1 MKLKAISTVIASIL
15 MLMIVIALGGTTY
28 LYVSGTLIGKISTT
42 FEIVDSINDTVIIR
56 NSGTEPLTSITATL
70 NGNTAN
76 TAVVPNIPGLVGYW
90 SLNEGSGTTTDDN
103 SDNNNIGTLS
113 PSCPDCPSRIVGKHG
128 NALLFDGTNDYVS
141 VTSTASLRPTTAL
154 TVTAWVRAITSGRW
168 TIIAVHELNV
178 ETATWALLVGNF
190 GGTNGRP
197 SFLTNNGT
205 FTNTNSATISMATT
219 NISANTI
226 SWYFLAGVY
235 NGTHNVIYVNG
246 VEEAV
251 AAHAVANDGI
261 GGYDT
266 SDIVAIGG
274 DTTGGFADLRGEV
287 DEVVVYNRALSES
300 EIKQLYSGLVSP
312 GQVATIK
319 PLATLTKGTHT
330 LRLCTSS
337 MCNTAILTIT

>member
-1 MKLKAISTVIASIL
+1 MSIKAISTVIASIL

-113 PSCPDCPSRIVGKHG
+113 PSCPDCPSWVNGKFG
-128 NALLFDGTNDYVS
+128 KALQFDGVNDNVNAGSDVSLNFVSQDFTIGVWIKTTDTDGTIVERGLIQTDGYTLMFDPYVH
-141 VTSTASLRPTTAL
+141 LL
-154 TVTAWVRAITSGRW
+154 THQSGSYTYCRSQHPANSGDWEHWIAVRQGVNFRLYRNGIEDVPYTGGNCNAISSPVTSGRPL
-168 TIIAVHELNV
+168 TIGRGN
-178 ETATWALLVGNF
+178 TWGN
-190 GGTNGRP
+190 TNG
-197 SFLTNNGT
+197 
-205 FTNTNSATISMATT
+205 I
-219 NISANTI
+219 I
-226 SWYFLAGVY
+226 
-235 NGTHNVIYVNG
+235 
-246 VEEAV
+246 
-251 AAHAVANDGI
+251 
-261 GGYDT
+261 
-266 SDIVAIGG
+266 
-274 DTTGGFADLRGEV
+274 